1 MKQEY
6 NITAMEQYLFEAMD
20 GIGEKTYAGTRA
32 SKESEHFASFVVVAF
47 PNRVVD
53 NLGNGNTMCR
63 IDLYAKDLQN
73 GVKNSQSLGQMQSE
87 VYDRLPLTSEHYLIS
102 NPQVIQRGRDTLG
115 FHCVSIICNVLIY

>member
-6 NITAMEQYLFEAMD
+6 NITTLEQYLYDAMD

-32 SKESEHFASFVVVAF
+32 SKESEHYNYFVVVAF
-47 PNRVVD
+47 PNRIAD

-73 GVKNSQSLGQMQSE
+73 GVKNSFRLGQMQTA
-87 VYDRLPLTSEHYLIS
+87 VYDRLPLTSEHYQIG
-102 NPQVIQRGRDTLG
+102 NPQTIQRGRDTLG
-115 FHCVSIICNVLIY
+115 FHCVSIICNVLIF